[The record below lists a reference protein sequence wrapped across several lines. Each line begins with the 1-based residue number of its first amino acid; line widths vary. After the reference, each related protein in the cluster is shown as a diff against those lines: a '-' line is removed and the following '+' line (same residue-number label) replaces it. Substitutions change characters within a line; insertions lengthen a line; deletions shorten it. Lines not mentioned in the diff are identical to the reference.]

1 MWYGDLDIVISNLVV
16 VYVEDEIESVDGK
29 FLVEVKWKFVLFR
42 NLKIIV

>member
-1 MWYGDLDIVISNLVV
+1 MWYGDLDIVISDLVV